1 MAAKVMTKTYAGVLP
16 TLHNSN
22 LYPERLDYFN
32 HFINLKCVDFF
43 YGKALKKLQDHEKK
57 VIDNTIDRYWSIIK
71 ENTNSLQRDDL
82 KIAALETV
90 WEATEKYIT
99 GGEKWNFKGGDK
111 NNPIKINYKK
121 NFSFCTFA
129 NEQIKF
135 KFRLVIYKDK
145 INNNAI
151 RLPDSDNTRNIY
163 FNLDKWKKELNLE
176 QKNSLND
183 NEIKKIS
190 KKYNQKFE
198 NIKSIDEFQSQVILC
213 GDKIISNESNNNYWD
228 IIEDQKI
235 DIEKNT
241 NNQEIFKKY
250 KLFQKKFLL
259 GISKR
264 DRVILLGIKLN
275 EKYTLKELS
284 LRFGISIEAVRK
296 ISERRFNDLQKFMM
310 QYKKEFIDKQS
321 GRLNI
326 I

>member
-1 MAAKVMTKTYAGVLP
+1 MNKKI
-16 TLHNSN
+16 H
-22 LYPERLDYFN
+22 LDN
-32 HFINLKCVDFF
+32 
-43 YGKALKKLQDHEKK
+43 
-57 VIDNTIDRYWSIIK
+57 
-71 ENTNSLQRDDL
+71 
-82 KIAALETV
+82 
-90 WEATEKYIT
+90 
-99 GGEKWNFKGGDK
+99 
-111 NNPIKINYKK
+111 
-121 NFSFCTFA
+121 
-129 NEQIKF
+129 
-135 KFRLVIYKDK
+135 
-145 INNNAI
+145 
-151 RLPDSDNTRNIY
+151 
-163 FNLDKWKKELNLE
+163 
-176 QKNSLND
+176 

-198 NIKSIDEFQSQVILC
+198 NIKNIDEFQSHVILC
-213 GDKIISNESNNNYWD
+213 GDEIIGNESNNNYWD
-228 IIEDQKI
+228 IIEDEKI

-241 NNQEIFKKY
+241 NNQEIFKNMNPPEKI
-250 KLFQKKFLL
+250 LL